1 MDSRELGL
9 LLARQLFNLDDLHFG
24 MWDEGLE
31 VRLSNIPLAQQRFSD
46 YLIDKI
52 PSLGE
57 GGSLRV
63 LDVGCGTGQ
72 LLCRLLERGHRA
84 DGVSPSHTL
93 NRVILERLKGMA
105 TVGHEPRLFPCRF
118 EDLDTSSLT
127 GLYDVVLFS
136 ESFQFIKIHRAL
148 EKLGDL
154 LKPNGLVLICDTF
167 SLTGPQQDPIR
178 SGHGLEKFFRL
189 IDGSPFMQ
197 VADEDITQRV
207 SPTIALLEDVMQ
219 NRVKP
224 ALDSTHHYLR
234 GKHPVVTRLA
244 KALWGRRFRRACD
257 RHCGGDYTQQTFE
270 ATKSYRFFAYTLGPG
285 KGAGRV
291 ATS

>member
-24 MWDEGLE
+24 MWDDGLE

-52 PSLGE
+52 PPLDGGE
-57 GGSLRV
+57 PLRV

-72 LLCRLLERGHRA
+72 LLCRLLERGYRA

-93 NRVILERLKGMA
+93 NQLILKRLSGMVTA
-105 TVGHEPRLFPCRF
+105 NHEAQLFPCRF
-118 EDLDTSSLT
+118 EDMDTSNLT
-127 GLYDVVLFS
+127 GLYDVILFS

-148 EKLGDL
+148 EKLGEL
-154 LKPNGLVLICDTF
+154 LKPNGLVLICDVF
-167 SLTGPQQDPIR
+167 SLTGPKQDPIR

-189 IDGSPFMQ
+189 VDESPFIQ
-197 VADEDITQRV
+197 LADEDITRRV
-207 SPTIALLEDVMQ
+207 SPTIALLEEVMQ

-224 ALDSTHHYLR
+224 AMDSVHHYLR
-234 GKHPVVTRLA
+234 GKHPVITHLA
-244 KALWGRRFRRACD
+244 KALWGRRFNRVYD
-257 RHCGGDYTQQTFE
+257 RHCGGGYTQQTFE

-285 KGAGRV
+285 KGGEPV
-291 ATS
+291 PEP

>member
-24 MWDEGLE
+24 MWDHGLE
-31 VRLSNIPLAQQRFSD
+31 VRLGNIPLAQQRFSD

-52 PSLGE
+52 PSLDGGE
-57 GGSLRV
+57 PLRV

-72 LLCRLLERGHRA
+72 LLCRLLELGYRA

-93 NRVILERLKGMA
+93 NRVILKRLKGMA
-105 TVGHEPRLFPCRF
+105 TTNHEAQLFPCRF
-118 EDLDTSSLT
+118 EDLDASVLA
-127 GLYDVVLFS
+127 GRYDVVLFS

-148 EKLGDL
+148 EKLGGL
-154 LKPNGLVLICDTF
+154 LKPNGLVLICDVF
-167 SLTGPQQDPIR
+167 SLASPKQDPIR

-189 IDGSPFMQ
+189 VGETPFIQ
-197 VADEDITQRV
+197 VVDEDITRRV
-207 SPTIALLEDVMQ
+207 SPTIALLGDVVQ

-234 GKHPVVTRLA
+234 GKHPVITRLA
-244 KALWGRRFRRACD
+244 KALWGRRFNRAYD
-257 RHCGGDYTQQTFE
+257 RHCGGGYTQQAFE
-270 ATKSYRFFAYTLGPG
+270 ATKSYRFFAYRH
-285 KGAGRV
+285 KGAGPEQK
-291 ATS
+291 T